1 MLPEVYPGVLPR
13 QAVNR
18 DTDAQKQA
26 YIAAANKL
34 RF

>member
-18 DTDAQKQA
+18 DIDAQKQA